1 MSGIILR
8 VKRALFVGFWL
19 LLLGVALADRPAWMT
34 SAETITPT
42 DLQAHL
48 EFIASDAL
56 EGRDTPSRG
65 LDLAGMYIV
74 SHLKRWGLKPGGENG
89 TYYQTLTI
97 RTDRVNLESSVV
109 RIGEQ
114 TFRYGEGFVARA
126 VPLSLTAQPVYV
138 GYGWT
143 NHAQSIDP
151 YKGLDVRDKVLVVLG
166 GFPRPVAQLGLERAE
181 AEGWISPEE
190 NALRRGA
197 RAILRIDPVLMER
210 LDRQSRMWARR
221 RVVEELERDEPA
233 IPVLIPSRKLLDAL
247 CQGEEVGAE
256 ELVQRVQSGEAG
268 EPFAFRANKRLQIE
282 LAVETTREYA
292 RNVIAIVEGR
302 DPALK
307 NEYVVVGAHL
317 DHVGIGTPRQPGEDV
332 IFNGAD
338 DDGSGT
344 VALLEMAEAFAH
356 GARPRRSVLFIWHVG
371 EEKGLWGSRLFTE
384 KPTVP
389 LQNIIAQVNIDMI
402 GRSRSPGDQNP
413 RNADLSAPDE
423 IYVIGPKLASPELG
437 KILEQVNHQYLR
449 LHLNPRYDDPNDP
462 ERLYYRSD
470 HYSYARKG
478 IPVIFFFSGLHEDYH
493 RPSDHVDKI
502 DFEKMAKVTRTVF
515 GLVWTL
521 AEQETRPAR
530 VKVAQ

>member
-1 MSGIILR
+1 M
-8 VKRALFVGFWL
+8 KRRTFFWLWL
-19 LLLGVALADRPAWMT
+19 LLMGIALADRPAWMT
-34 SAETITPT
+34 SAESITPT

-65 LDLAGMYIV
+65 LNLAGMYLV
-74 SHLKRWGLKPGGENG
+74 SHLKRLGLQPGGENG
-89 TYYQTLTI
+89 TYYQALTI
-97 RTDRVNLESSVV
+97 RTDRVKTESSVV
-109 RIGEQ
+109 RLGERE
-114 TFRYGEGFVARA
+114 FRYGEGFIARA
-126 VPLSLTAQPVYV
+126 IPLSLTAPLVYV

-151 YKGLDVRDKVLVVLG
+151 YKGLDVRGKVLVVLN
-166 GFPRPVAQLGLERAE
+166 GFPRSVAQVGLERAE
-181 AEGWISPEE
+181 GEGWISPEE
-190 NALRRGA
+190 NARRRGA
-197 RAILRIDPVLMER
+197 KAILRIDPALMTR

-221 RVVEELERDEPA
+221 LVVEELERDEPGLPL
-233 IPVLIPSRKLLDAL
+233 IIPSRELLDAL
-247 CQGEEVGAE
+247 CQGEEVSAE
-256 ELVQRVQSGEAG
+256 ELIQRAQAGEAG
-268 EPFAFRANKRLQIE
+268 EPFLFRASKRLQIE
-282 LAVETTREYA
+282 IAVETTREQA

-302 DPALK
+302 DPVLK
-307 NEYVVVGAHL
+307 NEYVAVGAHL
-317 DHVGIGTPRQPGEDV
+317 DHVGMGTPRQPGEDV

-356 GARPRRSVLFIWHVG
+356 GARPRRSVLFVWHVG

-402 GRSRSPGDQNP
+402 GRSRLPGDQSR
-413 RNADLSAPDE
+413 RNADLSEPDE
-423 IYVIGPKLASPELG
+423 IYVIGPRLASPDLG
-437 KILEQVNHQYLR
+437 KVLDQVNAQYLHLR
-449 LHLNPRYDDPNDP
+449 LNPRYDDPNDP

-470 HYSYARKG
+470 HYSYASKG

-493 RPSDHVDKI
+493 RPSDQVEKI
-502 DFEKMAKVTRTVF
+502 DFEKMAKVTRTIF

-521 AEQETRPAR
+521 AEQEERPAR
-530 VKVAQ
+530 VKPQQ

>member
-1 MSGIILR
+1 M
-8 VKRALFVGFWL
+8 KRRTLLGFWL
-19 LLLGVALADRPAWMT
+19 FGLLLTGIALADRPAWMT

-97 RTDRVNLESSVV
+97 RTDRVKTESSLV
-109 RIGEQ
+109 RIGERA
-114 TFRYGEGFVARA
+114 FRYGEGFVARA
-126 VPLSLTAQPVYV
+126 TPLSITAQPVYV

-143 NHAQSIDP
+143 NSTQGIDP
-151 YKGLDVRDKVLVVLG
+151 YKGLDVRDKVLVTLS
-166 GFPRPVAQLGLERAE
+166 GFPRPVAQLGLEKAE
-181 AEGWISPEE
+181 AEGWISVEE
-190 NALRRGA
+190 NARRRGA
-197 RAILRIDPVLMER
+197 KAIIRIDPDLMER
-210 LDRQSRMWARR
+210 LDRQSRMWGRR
-221 RVVEELERDEPA
+221 RIVEELERDTQSQP
-233 IPVLIPSRKLLDAL
+233 ILIPSRELLDAL
-247 CQGEEVGAE
+247 CQGEEVSAE
-256 ELVQRVQSGEAG
+256 ELLQRARSGAAG
-268 EPFAFRANKRLQIE
+268 EPFTFRANKRLQIE
-282 LAVETTREYA
+282 IAVETTREQA
-292 RNVIAIVEGR
+292 RNVIAIAEGR
-302 DPALK
+302 DPTLK
-307 NEYVVVGAHL
+307 HEYVAVGAHL
-317 DHVGIGTPRQPGEDV
+317 DHVGMGTPRQPGEDV

-356 GARPRRSVLFIWHVG
+356 APRPKRSVIFIWHVG
-371 EEKGLWGSRLFTE
+371 EEKGLWGSQLFTE

-402 GRSRSPGDQNP
+402 GRSKKPGDTNP
-413 RNADLSAPDE
+413 RNANLSEPDE
-423 IYVIGPKLASPELG
+423 IYVIGPRLASPDLG
-437 KILEQVNHQYLR
+437 RVLEQVNAQYLHLR
-449 LHLNPRYDDPNDP
+449 LNPRYDVPNDP
-462 ERLYYRSD
+462 EQLYYRSD

-502 DFEKMAKVTRTVF
+502 DFEKMAKVTRTIF

-521 AEQETRPAR
+521 AEQEERPAR
-530 VKVAQ
+530 VRTRQ